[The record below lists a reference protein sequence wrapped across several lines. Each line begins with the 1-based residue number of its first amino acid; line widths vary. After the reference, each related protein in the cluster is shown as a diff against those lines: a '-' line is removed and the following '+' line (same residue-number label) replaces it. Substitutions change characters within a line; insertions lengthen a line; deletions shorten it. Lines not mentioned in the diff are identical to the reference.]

1 MSELNFT
8 HSNGNKVKLTTPDT
22 LDANKT
28 FKLPGAD
35 GSAGE
40 FLKTDGSGALSFA
53 TPSGT
58 GLILIEHKDVAIGS
72 AASNAFHFN
81 NCFSSSYHSYVVYFT
96 IKRGNT
102 TGNVLAVQFGNTG
115 NGSVITSGI
124 TAKGANRYEQ
134 LGDSGG
140 SSKQYYNSTTG
151 LFQLNGTLNTGGGIQ
166 GFGGVMHITDPIATD
181 RAVFITTEVIMSQG
195 SNNNKWREM
204 GGASHNDGE
213 AAAFT
218 DLRITIPDGSSG
230 GSNIDA
236 TSTSYGTV
244 YGHASIYGVT

>member
-1 MSELNFT
+1 MSNIKLV
-8 HSNGNKVKLTTPDT
+8 HSGGNSVSLTTPT
-22 LDANKT
+22 SNPASNIT
-28 FKLPGAD
+28 FKLPQSD
-35 GSAGE
+35 GSANQV
-40 FLKTDGSGALSFA
+40 LQTDGNGGMSFGNSGLV
-53 TPSGT
+53 
-58 GLILIEHKDVAIGS
+58 LIEHKEVAIGS
-72 AASNAFHFN
+72 AALNPFHFN

-124 TAKGANRYEQ
+124 TAKGANKYEQ
-134 LGDSGG
+134 LGTSSGSG
-140 SSKQYYNSTTG
+140 KQYYNSSTG
-151 LFQLNGTLNTGGGIQ
+151 LFQVNGTLDTVGGVQ

-181 RAVFITTEVIMSQG
+181 RAVFITTDVIMSQG

-204 GGASHNDGE
+204 GGASHNDDE

-218 DLRITIPDGSSG
+218 DLRITIPAGNSG
-230 GSNIDA
+230 GSNINA